1 MEPVQSAV
9 ASLLRELAEGP
20 AADAAWV
27 LNPGDRGL
35 LATLDL
41 LPAADA
47 SARPNGRSSIAAHV
61 DHLRYGLELMN
72 RWASGEQDPFTGAN
86 YSASWHRQ
94 VVSDAEWDARR
105 RALAE
110 QVRTWQDA
118 LRQPR
123 DLDATALT
131 GILASVVHLAYHLG
145 AIRQIHVAAAGPR
158 AKD

>member
-1 MEPVQSAV
+1 
-9 ASLLRELAEGP
+9 
-20 AADAAWV
+20 
-27 LNPGDRGL
+27 
-35 LATLDL
+35 
-41 LPAADA
+41 
-47 SARPNGRSSIAAHV
+47 V

-72 RWASGEQDPFTGAN
+72 RWASGEHDPFTGAN
-86 YSASWHRQ
+86 YSASWQRQ

-110 QVRTWQDA
+110 QVRSWQDA

-131 GILASVVHLAYHLG
+131 GVLASVVHLAYHLG